1 MTHVLQVGEYGISN
15 PNLSTVAST
24 HRIIPEPYSVPQAY
38 YPMSGEFYSHW
49 PGVNSLNE
57 WCRMWISDYQT
68 TMGMHW
74 YDSFEM
80 YMNTYQGCGATV
92 RCMKDADFAVKTGSV
107 TNVRG
112 TVAEV
117 SGSVTVN
124 DATQLEAV
132 GFIFR
137 ELHPYMNELRVNGDS
152 VNHAD
157 VNVSNGDYIA
167 TLTGLKPNMEYEIR
181 AYAKGGYNVRYGDII
196 YFTTTSSG
204 SSEDLGN
211 GGDYEWE

>member
-1 MTHVLQVGEYGISN
+1 
-15 PNLSTVAST
+15 
-24 HRIIPEPYSVPQAY
+24 
-38 YPMSGEFYSHW
+38 
-49 PGVNSLNE
+49 
-57 WCRMWISDYQT
+57 
-68 TMGMHW
+68 
-74 YDSFEM
+74 
-80 YMNTYQGCGATV
+80 
-92 RCMKDADFAVKTGSV
+92 MKDADFAVKTGDV

-132 GFIFR
+132 GFIYR
-137 ELHPYMNELRVNGDS
+137 ELHPYMSELRVGAEETNYANVNVTNGDF
-152 VNHAD
+152 AT
-157 VNVSNGDYIA
+157 